1 VEDELRVQ
9 LFKGR
14 IVLQRIFSHPLLA
27 LMIMLVATGVL
38 YAVRQVIDPLPIAIL
53 YLLPVGLCA
62 AVWGLVAGVTAAI
75 LAFFGLNY
83 FFIEPRFTLFVHQSQ
98 DLIVL
103 FVFLGVAIFIS
114 QMVGRT
120 RDSLAAARDREQ
132 EAVRLFQ
139 LSAELAG
146 LHDDQ
151 LIVRSIARN
160 IIETFRAE
168 RVEVE
173 IQDRMTGKPTIYSLP
188 KEGVASLPVPVT
200 RMPLQKPDDVI
211 GEIRL
216 WRTPPEFSLAEERLL
231 QTFSYQGV
239 IALERSRLIQAETR
253 ARVLEESDH
262 MKTSLLSSVS
272 HELRTPLATIKAS
285 STSLSSE
292 AVSWDSEARRDL
304 LEAIEE
310 ESDHLNLLVGNLL
323 DMSRI
328 ESGALKPE
336 RRWNALDEIID
347 IVINR
352 MRTTTRKYK
361 INVDVSPD
369 LPLVYVDDVQIGQ
382 VFTNLISN
390 SMKYAPENSM
400 IGIQAEKGDQDH
412 LEVQVSNQ
420 GPPVPEGDLDLIFEK
435 FHRVSSS
442 DRITGIGLGL
452 SICKGIVEAHGGHIW
467 AQNLP
472 NGFAI
477 HFTLPLTWQGNSPRI
492 PEEHESATAHP
503 GHR

>member
-1 VEDELRVQ
+1 MV
-9 LFKGR
+9 
-14 IVLQRIFSHPLLA
+14 
-27 LMIMLVATGVL
+27 VATGVL
-38 YAVRQVIDPLPIAIL
+38 YALRQVIDPLPIAIL

-62 AVWGLVAGVTAAI
+62 AVWGLVAGVTAAV

-120 RDSLAAARDREQ
+120 RDSLASARDREQ
-132 EAVRLFQ
+132 EAIRLYQ

-151 LIVRSIARN
+151 LIMRSIAGHALD
-160 IIETFRAE
+160 TFRAE

-173 IQDRMTGKPTIYSLP
+173 LLEGLTGKPTIYCLP
-188 KEGVASLPVPVT
+188 EAGVTSASNPII
-200 RMPLQKPDDVI
+200 RIPLQKPDQLI

-216 WRTPPEFSLAEERLL
+216 WRTPPQFSPAEERLL

-253 ARVLEESDH
+253 ARVLEESDR
-262 MKTSLLSSVS
+262 MKSSLLSSVS

-292 AVSWDSEARRDL
+292 AVPWESEARRDL
-304 LEAIEE
+304 LQAIEE
-310 ESDHLNLLVGNLL
+310 ETDHLNLLVGNLL

-336 RRWNALDEIID
+336 RRWNALDEVID

-361 INVDVSPD
+361 VHVDVSQD
-369 LPLVYVDDVQIGQ
+369 LPLVFVDDVQIGQ
-382 VFTNLISN
+382 VFINLISN
-390 SMKYAPENSM
+390 SMKYAPENS
-400 IGIQAEKGDQDH
+400 IIRIRAERISDDH

-420 GPPVPEGDLDLIFEK
+420 GPPVPEADLALIFEK
-435 FHRVSSS
+435 FHRVSST
-442 DRITGIGLGL
+442 DRISGIGLGL
-452 SICKGIVEAHGGHIW
+452 SICKGIIEAHGGRIW

-477 HFTLPLTWQGNSPRI
+477 HFTLPLTWQGISPLI
-492 PEEHESATAHP
+492 PEEHEPTTTHP
-503 GHR
+503 GH